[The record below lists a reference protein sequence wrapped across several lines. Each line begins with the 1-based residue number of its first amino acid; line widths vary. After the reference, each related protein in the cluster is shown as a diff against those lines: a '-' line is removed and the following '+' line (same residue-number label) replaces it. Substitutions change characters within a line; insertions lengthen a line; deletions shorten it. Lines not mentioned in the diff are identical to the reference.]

1 MVPKVKVPSL
11 ANETASTTDDPLP
24 ENTTLATVLPT
35 VKVVTSTSAESV
47 AVPPT
52 SLKVRVVTPL
62 IAPLALMSV
71 FATLSPV
78 ESVSELEPP
87 VTAPIVMSPVVSLE
101 FVSTVVA
108 LPSVTALNTTASFEV
123 TILPF
128 RVTVP
133 PTDVVVSPPL

>member
-1 MVPKVKVPSL
+1 M
-11 ANETASTTDDPLP
+11 ATDDPLP
-24 ENTTLATVLPT
+24 EKIKLATVLPT
-35 VKVVTSTSAESV
+35 VRVVTSTSAESV

-52 SLKVRVVTPL
+52 SLRVRVVTPL

-78 ESVSELEPP
+78 ESVNELEPP

-108 LPSVTALNTTASFEV
+108 LPRVTAPSTTASLEV

-133 PTDVVVSPPL
+133 PTLVVVKPPL

>member
-1 MVPKVKVPSL
+1 ML
-11 ANETASTTDDPLP
+11 LTD
-24 ENTTLATVLPT
+24 N
-35 VKVVTSTSAESV
+35 VVTSTSADKV

-52 SLKVRVVTPL
+52 SAKVKVVTPL

-101 FVSTVVA
+101 FVSIVVA
-108 LPSVTALNTTASFEV
+108 LAKVTAPSTTASFDV

-128 RVTVP
+128 KVTVP
-133 PTDVVVSPPL
+133 PTDVVFSPPL

>member
-1 MVPKVKVPSL
+1 MAK
-11 ANETASTTDDPLP
+11 ATALVTDDPSP
-24 ENTTLATVLPT
+24 VKATLATVLST
-35 VKVVTSTSAESV
+35 LKVVTSTSAESV

-108 LPSVTALNTTASFEV
+108 LAKVTAPKTIASLDV
-123 TILPF
+123 AMVPF
-128 RVTVP
+128 NVTVP
-133 PTDVVVSPPL
+133 PTLVVVSPPL

>member
-1 MVPKVKVPSL
+1 MAK
-11 ANETASTTDDPLP
+11 ATALVTDDPLP
-24 ENTTLATVLPT
+24 VKATLATVLST
-35 VKVVTSTSAESV
+35 DNVVTSTSADKV

-52 SLKVRVVTPL
+52 SARVKVVTPL

-101 FVSTVVA
+101 FVSIVVA
-108 LPSVTALNTTASFEV
+108 LPRVTAPSTTASLEV

-128 RVTVP
+128 KVTVP
-133 PTDVVVSPPL
+133 PTPVVVKPPL